1 MISLIGNTGEHV
13 FDIPS
18 IEGDWVSEQ
27 LNSNQHS
34 THLLTQ
40 RSDISNLL
48 EELMALLSVGINDE
62 V

>member
-1 MISLIGNTGEHV
+1 MVSLIGNTGDHELS
-13 FDIPS
+13 IPS
-18 IEGDWVSEQ
+18 LENGWISAQ

-48 EELMALLSVGINDE
+48 EELMTELSIGVSNDN
-62 V
+62 